1 MRRLTAAL
9 IVLMAVP
16 GAARA
21 EAPALCAALSIPD
34 QLGLTCRAATDTA
47 EGGVVIQ
54 PESGSFSSLSRMTV
68 RPLDPVTDALAWSD
82 PEAWLRHQLVVDTSG
97 VAGALDEMTDDPDS
111 PFGSSMLKDAVGALV
126 KGLGSLAKAPL
137 AACEE
142 PATRTRG
149 RYDMSCV
156 FGADGLGLDLLLRL
170 QAAGDKRYGL
180 SMRTMNEQR
189 LLHFRAIA
197 DGFAPG

>member
-9 IVLMAVP
+9 IFLVALP

-21 EAPALCAALSIPD
+21 EGSDLCAALSIPE
-34 QLGLTCRAATDTA
+34 QLGLICRAATESA

-54 PESGSFSSLSRMTV
+54 PESGSFASLSRMTV
-68 RPLDPVTDALAWSD
+68 RPLDPVKDALAWSD
-82 PEAWLRHQLVVDTSG
+82 PEAWLRHQLVLDTSG
-97 VAGALDEMTDDPDS
+97 VAGALEGMTDDPDS
-111 PFGSSMLKDAVGALV
+111 PFGSTMLRDAVGSLV

-142 PATRTRG
+142 PTARTRG

-156 FGADGLGLDLLLRL
+156 FGADGLGLDLLLRI